1 MIASP
6 RLQSIKGAIV
16 PKLFTGPHPAL
27 IWYLNRDHF
36 IDDEGQPATF
46 LFSQVFVDDYMED
59 ESPIDV
65 WPPGALDAAKERIR
79 RAKENGDSELF
90 I

>member
-1 MIASP
+1 
-6 RLQSIKGAIV
+6 
-16 PKLFTGPHPAL
+16 
-27 IWYLNRDHF
+27 
-36 IDDEGQPATF
+36 